1 MATYRGSD
9 GRSYKL
15 GTVISKGGGEGQIHE
30 VSTQPNVVAKIWNK
44 PSIQRA
50 RKLDAL
56 LRHGPKIRPAL
67 RPVLGLAWPS
77 IALSDKRGTTVG
89 FLMRKVPPDRYHDL
103 VNYCI
108 PNRRR
113 DLEASRGS
121 AFSRTDLTTIA
132 LNVAL
137 LFAHLH
143 RSGYVIGDVNH
154 SNILAAAD
162 GRVFLIDVDSI
173 QTADPDTGEVYRCTV
188 GKDDFTPPR
197 LVGRRFDEVDRVVE
211 DDLFGLAVL
220 TFQILMDGCH
230 PYDAVDQS
238 GKQGHTRA
246 ENIRTSNSPFARL
259 NLDQARAYVDLDTI
273 TNTKLKEQ
281 KKAKFLAS
289 IEGNATADFATLIV
303 PRVALWLD
311 LEPRFRDLF
320 TRAFGNGAGVR
331 PTALEWVLTL
341 NEAGARKPAT
351 STTSRLTSPPSR
363 TVKKPGNRSARK
375 TAMRSASSHSLSTRP
390 IKSQVSSLSRS
401 ATKAGKRK
409 SRKKSAKRSSS
420 FTPSPRTP
428 FAATH
433 MRSANPHSLSTRPRA
448 IVRGRPIKP
457 QVNSLSRSATK
468 AGKRKSRK
476 KSANR
481 SSSFTPPPRTPF
493 AATQESAELNWMAVG
508 LMAVLTAGGFL
519 FLCRDEI
526 SQLSEPSHA
535 QYNISQLSEPAVAQS
550 DTPCGSL
557 QQWAD
562 LRRCDLSGKD
572 LRGVNLTGVDLRHSD
587 LTSTNLEGAVLDS
600 ANLAN
605 ANLTRSNLKSATL
618 MGATLS
624 GATIEGTDMTDVEL
638 IFTDIS
644 DIKSFDKATLRNV
657 TFPAEADLGGV
668 SFVEADL
675 SGSSIT
681 GANLKGA
688 DFTKA
693 KLCRTDFSRTVLK
706 RATFERAEIQDA
718 YFFDASLSRASMTGA
733 NAHGAFFIGS
743 NVSDVDFRGSDLSN
757 ASFRDADVRG
767 ANFSNADLTN
777 AYFGSSTNVSKAIFG
792 STVCSD
798 GVENDNCFFEGRL
811 SGIQP

>member
-15 GTVISKGGGEGQIHE
+15 GTVISKGGEGQIHE
-30 VSTQPNVVAKIWNK
+30 VFSQPNVVAKIWK
-44 PSIQRA
+44 EPRIQQA

-56 LRHGPKIRPAL
+56 LRHRSKVHPIHRS
-67 RPVLGLAWPS
+67 VLGLAWPS
-77 IALSDKRGTTVG
+77 VALSDKRGTTVG
-89 FLMRKVPPDRYHDL
+89 FVMCKVPLDRYHEL

-108 PNRRR
+108 RDRRR

-121 AFSRTDLTTIA
+121 AFSRADLMTIA
-132 LNVAL
+132 LNVGL

-154 SNILAAAD
+154 TNILAAAD
-162 GRVFLIDVDSI
+162 ERIFLIDVDSI
-173 QTADPDTGEVYRCTV
+173 QTTDPDTGEVYRCTV

-197 LVGRRFDEVDRVVE
+197 LVGRRFEEVDRVVE

-220 TFQILMDGCH
+220 IFQILMDGCH

-246 ENIRTSNSPFARL
+246 ENIRSSNSPFTRL
-259 NLDQARAYVDLDTI
+259 DLDQAKAYVDLDTI

-281 KKAKFLAS
+281 KKARFLAT
-289 IEGNATADFATLIV
+289 IEGKATTDFATLIV

-311 LEPRFRDLF
+311 LGPKFRDLF
-320 TRAFGNGAGVR
+320 ARAFGSGAGAR
-331 PTALEWVLTL
+331 PTALEWVLAL
-341 NEAGARKPAT
+341 SEAGARKSAT

-390 IKSQVSSLSRS
+390 RAIVRGQPIKPQVSFLSRS
-401 ATKAGKRK
+401 AKKAGERK
-409 SRKKSAKRSSS
+409 SRKKSAKRSSG

-428 FAATH
+428 
-433 MRSANPHSLSTRPRA
+433 S
-448 IVRGRPIKP
+448 
-457 QVNSLSRSATK
+457 
-468 AGKRKSRK
+468 
-476 KSANR
+476 
-481 SSSFTPPPRTPF
+481 
-493 AATQESAELNWMAVG
+493 AATQGSSAFNWVALG
-508 LMAVLTAGGFL
+508 LMAVLMAGGLLIL
-519 FLCRDEI
+519 FRDEI
-526 SQLSEPSHA
+526 G
-535 QYNISQLSEPAVAQS
+535 QLSEPALAQRATS
-550 DTPCGSL
+550 CASL
-557 QQWAD
+557 QPGAD

-605 ANLTRSNLKSATL
+605 ANLTRSNLKNATL

-657 TFPAEADLGGV
+657 AFPAEADLGGV
-668 SFVEADL
+668 SFVEAVL

-688 DFTKA
+688 DFTEA
-693 KLCRTDFSRTVLK
+693 KLNRTDFSRTVLK

-718 YFFDASLSRASMTGA
+718 YFFDASLSRTSMVGA
-733 NAHGAFFIGS
+733 NAHGAFFIGAD
-743 NVSDVDFRGSDLSN
+743 VGGVDFREADLSN
-757 ASFRDADVRG
+757 ASFRDADVED
-767 ANFSNADLTN
+767 AKFSDADLTN
-777 AYFGSSTNVSKAIFG
+777 AYFGSCTNVSNAIFG
-792 STVCSD
+792 NTVCSD
-798 GVENDNCFFEGRL
+798 GVKSDNCFFEGRL
-811 SGIQP
+811 YGSHP

>member
-15 GTVISKGGGEGQIHE
+15 GTVISEGGGEGQIHE

-89 FLMRKVPPDRYHDL
+89 FLMRKVPLDRYHDL

-108 PNRRR
+108 PDRRR

-154 SNILAAAD
+154 TNILAAAD

-281 KKAKFLAS
+281 KKAKLLAN
-289 IEGNATADFATLIV
+289 IEGSATADFATLIV

-311 LEPRFRDLF
+311 LEPKFRDLF
-320 TRAFGNGAGVR
+320 ARAFGNGAGAR

-341 NEAGARKPAT
+341 DEAGARKPAT
-351 STTSRLTSPPSR
+351 TSATTTPSWPACPPSR
-363 TVKKPGNRSARK
+363 TVKKPVNKSARK
-375 TAMRSASSHSLSTRP
+375 TAMKSASS
-390 IKSQVSSLSRS
+390 
-401 ATKAGKRK
+401 
-409 SRKKSAKRSSS
+409 
-420 FTPSPRTP
+420 
-428 FAATH
+428 
-433 MRSANPHSLSTRPRA
+433 HSLSTRPRA

-457 QVNSLSRSATK
+457 QVSSLSRSATK

-493 AATQESAELNWMAVG
+493 AATQGSAELNWMAVG
-508 LMAVLTAGGFL
+508 LMALLTAGGFL
-519 FLCRDEI
+519 ILFRDEI
-526 SQLSEPSHA
+526 SQLSELSHA
-535 QYNISQLSEPAVAQS
+535 QYNISQLSKPAVAQS
-550 DTPCGSL
+550 VTPCGSL

-657 TFPAEADLGGV
+657 MFPAEADLSGV

-693 KLCRTDFSRTVLK
+693 KLYRTDFSRTVLK

-718 YFFDASLSRASMTGA
+718 YFFDASLSRASMVGA
-733 NAHGAFFIGS
+733 NAHGAFFIDAD
-743 NVSDVDFRGSDLSN
+743 VSDMDFRGSDLSN

-811 SGIQP
+811 YGIQP